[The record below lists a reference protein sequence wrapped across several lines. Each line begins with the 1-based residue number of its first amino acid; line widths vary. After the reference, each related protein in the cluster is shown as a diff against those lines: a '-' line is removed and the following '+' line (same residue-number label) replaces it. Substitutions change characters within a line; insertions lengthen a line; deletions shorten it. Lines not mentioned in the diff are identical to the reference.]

1 MLVHP
6 SAALAISDHAGKA
19 LAAVAAA
26 TVLDL
31 ANRWNVINTP
41 CPSPQVRAA
50 SSPLQPSQQGPPSR
64 THRQQ
69 AAEARARFG
78 SSLRAEDLYEAR
90 RFLQLSLSVDPN
102 YARAY
107 AMLTDTFA
115 TAWANALDSDFL
127 NPAALDQ
134 AHLFASKA
142 VQLDPNL
149 PEGRAALGGVLAWK
163 RQHEASLVKID
174 KAFALNPN
182 YVEWLLGLGL
192 VLAGQLRRAVDVVEA
207 SMRLDPFYP
216 PLASSWV
223 GLSYYMLKQYAQ
235 ALPALRDCV
244 SRAPNLRAGRCY
256 LAATYAQL
264 GQMEEARA
272 EAAEVLQV
280 QVNYTISGTQMR
292 IMGFKSPEDG
302 EHLIDGLRKAGLP
315 E

>member
-1 MLVHP
+1 LLVHP

-26 TVLDL
+26 TVLDV

-107 AMLTDTFA
+107 AMLKDTFA

-163 RQHEASLVKID
+163 RQHEASLVEID

-216 PLASSWV
+216 PLGSSWP
-223 GLSYYMLKQYAQ
+223 GPYLLHAQ
-235 ALPALRDCV
+235 AVCASVAGAARLRLAGTEPTRRPLLPGGD
-244 SRAPNLRAGRCY
+244 LRAAGPD
-256 LAATYAQL
+256 
-264 GQMEEARA
+264 GGG
-272 EAAEVLQV
+272 
-280 QVNYTISGTQMR
+280 SG
-292 IMGFKSPEDG
+292 
-302 EHLIDGLRKAGLP
+302 
-315 E
+315 

>member
-1 MLVHP
+1 LLVHP

-163 RQHEASLVKID
+163 RQHEASLVEID

-272 EAAEVLQV
+272 EAAEVLRV

>member
-1 MLVHP
+1 LLVHP

-163 RQHEASLVKID
+163 RQHEASLVEID
-174 KAFALNPN
+174 KPLTLLAQKLDTARSQGMTDTDIHLLLQDAASRLCYRGKDVPPLNLQDIPPGKCLSKLLAK
-182 YVEWLLGLGL
+182 VILLLGDEHGIQMPEYP
-192 VLAGQLRRAVDVVEA
+192 AMKRRAEEA
-207 SMRLDPFYP
+207 KAKRKSALLTKPNTNPYAEGRGKRDP
-216 PLASSWV
+216 AAW
-223 GLSYYMLKQYAQ
+223 
-235 ALPALRDCV
+235 
-244 SRAPNLRAGRCY
+244 SRA
-256 LAATYAQL
+256 
-264 GQMEEARA
+264 
-272 EAAEVLQV
+272 
-280 QVNYTISGTQMR
+280 
-292 IMGFKSPEDG
+292 ED
-302 EHLIDGLRKAGLP
+302 DTLP
-315 E
+315 

>member
-1 MLVHP
+1 M
-6 SAALAISDHAGKA
+6 
-19 LAAVAAA
+19 
-26 TVLDL
+26 LDL

-50 SSPLQPSQQGPPSR
+50 CSPLQPSQQGPPSR

-90 RFLQLSLSVDPN
+90 RFLQLSLSVDLN

-163 RQHEASLVKID
+163 RQHEASLVEID

-216 PLASSWV
+216 PLGSSWP
-223 GLSYYMLKQYAQ
+223 GPYLLHAQ
-235 ALPALRDCV
+235 AVCASVAGAARLRLAGTEPTRRPLLPGGD
-244 SRAPNLRAGRCY
+244 LRAAGPD
-256 LAATYAQL
+256 
-264 GQMEEARA
+264 GGG
-272 EAAEVLQV
+272 
-280 QVNYTISGTQMR
+280 SG
-292 IMGFKSPEDG
+292 
-302 EHLIDGLRKAGLP
+302 
-315 E
+315 